1 MKGILLAG
9 GSGSRLYP
17 ITLGVS
23 KQLLPIYDKPLIYY
37 PLSVLMLANI
47 QDILVITTPH
57 DQDNFQRLLGTGS
70 QWGLNLSYRI
80 QERPEGIAQA
90 FLIAETFI
98 GQDPVCLILG
108 DNLFYGQ
115 SFSAQLQ
122 RAVSRVERD
131 GGATIFGYAV
141 KDPERFGVV
150 EIDADGNI
158 ISIIEKPK
166 NPRSNYAVTG
176 LYFYDSDVVKIAKN
190 LHPSSRGELE
200 ITDIHH
206 QYLLAGKLHVEF
218 LGRGFAWLD
227 TGTHDSLLEAS
238 QFVQTIEH
246 RQGLKIACLEEIAY
260 AKQWITAEQLA
271 DTAQRF
277 AKNTY
282 GQYLYQ
288 LLNKEI

>member
-23 KQLLPIYDKPLIYY
+23 KQLLPVYDKPLIYY

-70 QWGLNLSYRI
+70 QWGLNLSYKT

-122 RAVSRVERD
+122 RAVARIERD
-131 GGATIFGYAV
+131 GGATIFGYMV

-150 EIDADGNI
+150 EIDTAGNI
-158 ISIIEKPK
+158 VSIIEKPK

-176 LYFYDSDVVKIAKN
+176 LYFYDSDVVKIAKS
-190 LHPSSRGELE
+190 LHPSSLISVS
-200 ITDIHH
+200 ITSIRFPYPIADRDIVHNCSW
-206 QYLLAGKLHVEF
+206 QTFGLYPLA
-218 LGRGFAWLD
+218 
-227 TGTHDSLLEAS
+227 
-238 QFVQTIEH
+238 
-246 RQGLKIACLEEIAY
+246 
-260 AKQWITAEQLA
+260 
-271 DTAQRF
+271 AQR
-277 AKNTY
+277 
-282 GQYLYQ
+282 
-288 LLNKEI
+288 